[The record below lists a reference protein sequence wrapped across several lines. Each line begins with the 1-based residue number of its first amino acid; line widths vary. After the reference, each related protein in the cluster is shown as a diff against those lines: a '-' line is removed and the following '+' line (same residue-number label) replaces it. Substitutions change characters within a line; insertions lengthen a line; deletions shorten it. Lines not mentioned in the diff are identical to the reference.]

1 MSSQEHVPE
10 RLALGQPI
18 ICEFSI
24 LKQIKSVYIIV
35 KLNFNLPLDKY
46 VYIFKKKRKGRKEI
60 IYSNIKAL
68 QEKKILLVQ
77 GKSNN
82 YAHKKHIQNSTCSCR
97 FSLIPK
103 LPKSAMS

>member
-46 VYIFKKKRKGRKEI
+46 VYIFKKKKKRKERNHI
-60 IYSNIKAL
+60 LKYKSFTG
-68 QEKKILLVQ
+68 KKNPISPRQ
-77 GKSNN
+77 K
-82 YAHKKHIQNSTCSCR
+82 Q
-97 FSLIPK
+97 
-103 LPKSAMS
+103 

>member
-60 IYSNIKAL
+60 NILKYKSFTG
-68 QEKKILLVQ
+68 KKNPISPRQ
-77 GKSNN
+77 K
-82 YAHKKHIQNSTCSCR
+82 Q
-97 FSLIPK
+97 
-103 LPKSAMS
+103 

>member
-1 MSSQEHVPE
+1 LSSQEHVPE

-46 VYIFKKKRKGRKEI
+46 VYIFKKKKE
-60 IYSNIKAL
+60 K
-68 QEKKILLVQ
+68 EGKKSYTQI
-77 GKSNN
+77 
-82 YAHKKHIQNSTCSCR
+82 
-97 FSLIPK
+97 
-103 LPKSAMS
+103 

>member
-46 VYIFKKKRKGRKEI
+46 VYIFKKKEKERK
-60 IYSNIKAL
+60 
-68 QEKKILLVQ
+68 
-77 GKSNN
+77 KS
-82 YAHKKHIQNSTCSCR
+82 YTQI
-97 FSLIPK
+97 
-103 LPKSAMS
+103 